1 MRAPIAAVVLMGV
14 AFVAGAQD
22 AKPQAATTNAE
33 PVVTN
38 TMELSAEQQIMS
50 APLRFDLNAPPPPA
64 PNPLFTTNVITG
76 PLVEPF
82 RTRRPAQVPKRLLN
96 LVNPFAPME
105 TARTPHKGA
114 SRDLSARSWSSV
126 VGWKPGQSQ
135 FVDERTH
142 EPTMGVVVVNCSK

>member
-1 MRAPIAAVVLMGV
+1 MKTMVLMGISLL
-14 AFVAGAQD
+14 
-22 AKPQAATTNAE
+22 AAAPEGRTQGSATNAA
-33 PVVTN
+33 PTSTN
-38 TMELSAEQQIMS
+38 TTELSVEQQIMN

-64 PNPLFTTNVITG
+64 SSALLTTNIITG
-76 PLVEPF
+76 PFVEPF
-82 RTRRPAQVPKRLLN
+82 RAPRASQVPKRLFN

-105 TARTPHKGA
+105 TASTPHKA
-114 SRDLSARSWSSV
+114 SARDVSARSWSSV